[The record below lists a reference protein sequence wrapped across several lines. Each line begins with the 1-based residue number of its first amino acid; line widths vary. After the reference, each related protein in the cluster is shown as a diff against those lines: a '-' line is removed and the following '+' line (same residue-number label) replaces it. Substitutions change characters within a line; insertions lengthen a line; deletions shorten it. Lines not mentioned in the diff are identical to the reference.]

1 MAAPIGRKLK
11 SFRFYS
17 IVLNKLS
24 LINRSYS
31 VRKTVKELLSLTPS
45 RDGVIVSTNVRNV
58 FFLYLRAVNN
68 LFSMLKKVAGISKE
82 LA

>member
-58 FFLYLRAVNN
+58 FFLYFEGSQQLIFHV
-68 LFSMLKKVAGISKE
+68 KE
-82 LA
+82 GCRQL